1 MTKAQKVLEALERAK
16 ETGEVFLVRLN
27 KKELEKAG
35 FDTSTFGEFSEVN
48 VYLQYWDGEFTL
60 KYEFDNDPAQV
71 YYERSRD
78 VGGSEYILEDA
89 VRYLR
94 IAQEDPND
102 DPRGELEEPSLAV
115 VSMVESHLIS
125 PDDGSVFIYK
135 VAPQPVKG
143 GMRME
148 VFYICTLDNHV
159 NEIVWGSGPTPRDA
173 LINAVLRY
181 SSTGVGDDENP
192 FQKVYDEVYASPQ
205 DP

>member
-1 MTKAQKVLEALERAK
+1 MRLSKEELERS
-16 ETGEVFLVRLN
+16 
-27 KKELEKAG
+27 G

-48 VYLQYWDGEFTL
+48 VYLQYWDGEFML

-78 VGGSEYILEDA
+78 VGGQQYVLEDA
-89 VRYLR
+89 VRYLS
-94 IAQEDPND
+94 IAQEN
-102 DPRGELEEPSLAV
+102 DPRDDSRELEEPSVAII
-115 VSMVESHLIS
+115 SMEESYLIS

-148 VFYICTLDNHV
+148 VFYVATLDNHV

-173 LINAVLRY
+173 VINAVLRY